1 MLKLKA
7 DLIAYVAKSGKLSK
21 QVAELVLADMVD
33 KAGDVKNGA
42 AIQEGFSCMAEG
54 CGLEFISHK
63 VIVLAFEQKNPKNQS
78 EALNWL
84 TTAVKEFGFKCVS
97 LFSSDSISYRI
108 LSAESRAK
116 VWQECKFS

>member
-7 DLIAYVAKSGKLSK
+7 DLIAHISKNGKLSK
-21 QVAELVLADMVD
+21 QTADCVLSDMVD

-42 AIQEGFSCMAEG
+42 AVQEAFSCMAES
-54 CGLEFISHK
+54 CGLEYISNR

-84 TTAVKEFGFKCVS
+84 TKAVKEFGFK
-97 LFSSDSISYRI
+97 
-108 LSAESRAK
+108 
-116 VWQECKFS
+116 

>member
-7 DLIAYVAKSGKLSK
+7 ELIAHVAKNAKLSK
-21 QVAELVLADMVD
+21 QTADCVLADMVD

-54 CGLEFISHK
+54 VGLDYISHK

-84 TTAVKEFGFKCVS
+84 ANAVKEFGFKYVTS
-97 LFSSDSISYRI
+97 VVTII
-108 LSAESRAK
+108 LLS
-116 VWQECKFS
+116 